1 MLTPSCVR
9 LSMLSN
15 ILREE
20 YRRRSALSAGNS
32 NPKDLAEADANIA
45 RANKLLS
52 EHREYC
58 TLCASYERE
67 AALRNRVHKPVGSER
82 EVVRLDRVS

>member
-9 LSMLSN
+9 LSTLAS

-20 YRRRSALSAGNS
+20 YRRKSELSVENA
-32 NPKDLAEADANIA
+32 NPKKLAEAEANIA

-58 TLCASYERE
+58 TLCAAYERE
-67 AALRNRVHKPVGSER
+67 VALRNWNHEPMGSER
-82 EVVRLDRVS
+82 EVFSLDRVS

>member
-9 LSMLSN
+9 LSTLAS

-20 YRRRSALSAGNS
+20 YRRKSALSAENAD
-32 NPKDLAEADANIA
+32 PQKLAEAETNIA
-45 RANKLLS
+45 RADKLLS

-58 TLCASYERE
+58 PLCAAFERE
-67 AALRNRVHKPVGSER
+67 AALRNWDHRFVNSEH
-82 EVVRLDRVS
+82 EVFRLDRVS

>member
-9 LSMLSN
+9 LATLAS
-15 ILREE
+15 ILRGE
-20 YRRRSALSAGNS
+20 YRRKSALSAENT
-32 NPKDLAEADANIA
+32 NPKNLAEAEANIA

-58 TLCASYERE
+58 TLCAMHKTRSY
-67 AALRNRVHKPVGSER
+67 AATLEPQTNGFRA
-82 EVVRLDRVS
+82 

>member
-1 MLTPSCVR
+1 MLTPSCVG
-9 LSMLSN
+9 LSALAN

-20 YRRRSALSAGNS
+20 YLRKSALSAENTD
-32 NPKDLAEADANIA
+32 PKKLEEAEANIA

-58 TLCASYERE
+58 TLCA
-67 AALRNRVHKPVGSER
+67 AHKR
-82 EVVRLDRVS
+82 EVALKKLEPQTYGF